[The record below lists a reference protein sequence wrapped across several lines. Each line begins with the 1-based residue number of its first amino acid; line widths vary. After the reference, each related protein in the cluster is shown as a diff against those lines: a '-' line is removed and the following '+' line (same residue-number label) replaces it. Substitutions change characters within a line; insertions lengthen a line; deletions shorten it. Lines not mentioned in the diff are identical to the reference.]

1 LLLELRRGEVESW
14 SEGAVPNIAS
24 AIDVFTETSDNA
36 GLARAYRVLGY
47 VHGTAC
53 NYAEAAEACQRALH
67 HARAA
72 RDAKEERV
80 NATSY
85 ALALCWGP
93 THVDEAIERTTEIL
107 DQVGGNRLSRGW
119 VLCLLGHL
127 RGMKGEF
134 ESARELYRA
143 GRAAM
148 EELGEGWYVAWTSL
162 SAGRVEM
169 LAGDYPAAERE
180 LRRGF
185 ELLDRMG
192 ERYLRSTV
200 AALLARAVFEQGRLD
215 AAEELT
221 RAAEELAGADD
232 VETQAAWRSVR
243 ARVLARRDES
253 PAAVLLGQ
261 DALQLL
267 LPTDSAVMK
276 VEALADLSEVFGEI
290 GEPTASWAL
299 HEAITLAELKGNSA
313 AAAQL
318 RLALDRLP
326 SSGLSRATPV

>member
-1 LLLELRRGEVESW
+1 
-14 SEGAVPNIAS
+14 
-24 AIDVFTETSDNA
+24 
-36 GLARAYRVLGY
+36 
-47 VHGTAC
+47 
-53 NYAEAAEACQRALH
+53 
-67 HARAA
+67 
-72 RDAKEERV
+72 
-80 NATSY
+80 
-85 ALALCWGP
+85 
-93 THVDEAIERTTEIL
+93 
-107 DQVGGNRLSRGW
+107 
-119 VLCLLGHL
+119 
-127 RGMKGEF
+127 
-134 ESARELYRA
+134 
-143 GRAAM
+143 M
-148 EELGEGWYVAWTSL
+148 EEMGAGWYVAWTSL

-169 LAGDYPAAERE
+169 LAGDYQAAERE

-243 ARVLARRDES
+243 ARVLARRQES
-253 PAAVLLGQ
+253 EDAARLGQ

-276 VEALADLSEVFGEI
+276 VEALADLGEVFEDLGDPS
-290 GEPTASWAL
+290 GSWAL
-299 HEAITLAELKGNSA
+299 EEAIKLAELKGNIA

-318 RLALDRLP
+318 RLALGRLP
-326 SSGLSRATPV
+326 SAAGPERTAV